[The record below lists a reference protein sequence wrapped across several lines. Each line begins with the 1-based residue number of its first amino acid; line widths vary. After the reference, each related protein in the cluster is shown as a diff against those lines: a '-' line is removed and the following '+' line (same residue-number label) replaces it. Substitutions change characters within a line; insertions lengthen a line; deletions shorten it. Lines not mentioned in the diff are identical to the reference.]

1 MVLQIQNQL
10 TEMFEPVVIGLGY
23 ELAGLEYR
31 PNPNYG
37 LLRIYIAKKEGG
49 ITADDCAVVSRQIS
63 GVLDVEDPIPGHF
76 NLEVSSLGIN
86 RPLFKFADYE
96 IFTGEPVKIQL
107 DGLYEGRRKFN
118 GTILG
123 VNKDAHNVLIEENDE
138 KFEVPF
144 DRISKA
150 RLIQEV

>member
-1 MVLQIQNQL
+1 MLQIQDQL
-10 TEMFEPVVIGLGY
+10 MAMFEPVVSGLGY

-37 LLRIYIAKKEGG
+37 LLRIYIDKEGG
-49 ITADDCAVVSRQIS
+49 ITVDDCAIVSRQIS
-63 GVLDVEDPIPGHF
+63 GILDVEDPIPGHY

-86 RPLFKFADYE
+86 RPLFKLADYQKFAGNE
-96 IFTGEPVKIQL
+96 AKIQL
-107 DGLYEGRRKFN
+107 DRLYEGRRKFHCV
-118 GTILG
+118 ILG
-123 VNKDAHNVLIEENDE
+123 IDEGSNMVKLEEKDE

-144 DRISKA
+144 ERISKA